1 MAAKQDLTI
10 YKGKTYQQII
20 RWEAGPII
28 YKPITAI
35 TQAAPV
41 VITCPNHGIPDQW
54 RVAVQS
60 VKGMTEIN
68 SPDDPPRD
76 RDYHQATVVDTNTI
90 SINDINSLGY
100 KTYTSGGVLR
110 FLTPVGLS
118 GYSARMSIKDKVGG
132 TELLRLDT
140 TNSRIAID
148 PTNYTITLTI
158 TATDTAALTFTRGVY
173 DLELQSPGGI
183 VSALL
188 FGKIAVEQEV
198 TTT

>member
-1 MAAKQDLTI
+1 MAAKQDLII
-10 YKGKTYQQII
+10 YKGKTYQQVV

-35 TQAAPV
+35 SQAAPV
-41 VITCPNHGIPDQW
+41 VITCASHGIPDQW
-54 RVAVQS
+54 RVAIQS

-90 SINDINSLGY
+90 SFNDINSLGY

-110 FLTPVGLS
+110 YLTPVDLTGFT
-118 GYSARMSIKDKVGG
+118 ARMSIKDKVGG

-140 TNSRIAID
+140 TNSRIVLNSTAS
-148 PTNYTITLTI
+148 TITLVI
-158 TATDTAALTFTRGVY
+158 SATDTAAITFTKGVY
-173 DLELQSPGGI
+173 DLELQSLGGI
-183 VSALL
+183 VTALL
-188 FGKIAVEQEV
+188 YGKVSIEQEV